1 MLKQIF
7 FLFFAAFLVSCT
19 TTSDKTHKLDSVD
32 DIGVV
37 SVFDDTLP
45 IKYLTP
51 KATTTKE
58 HAADV
63 TTWSINN
70 TITTELLSSF
80 KGMNKRAFALEVDPA
95 LVQQGKNEARA
106 LKDLYL
112 GNRYQG
118 LEQYFLSQAEK
129 QGAQYLFVIHPMG
142 DENFAAYRAGY
153 GMLCQTEVAKG
164 DLEAYFLMRAVLWN
178 VKTREVETRTTLT
191 PADLAF
197 RTGRTCREALR
208 LSPDKLASLYKDQV
222 LDLAKKSAD
231 LSIVRTGLSKTR

>member
-1 MLKQIF
+1 MLKQLLI
-7 FLFFAAFLVSCT
+7 LFVAIFLVSCAT
-19 TTSDKTHKLDSVD
+19 PSDTKSKLDSVD
-32 DIGVV
+32 NIGVV
-37 SVFDDTLP
+37 SVFDDALP
-45 IKYLTP
+45 IKYLNTP
-51 KATTTKE
+51 VTKTKE
-58 HAADV
+58 HTADV

-70 TITTELLSSF
+70 TITTELLNSF
-80 KGMNKRAFALEVDPA
+80 KGMNKTAFALEVDSTI
-95 LVQQGKNEARA
+95 VQQGKNEARA
-106 LKDLYL
+106 LKDIYL

-153 GMLCQTEVAKG
+153 GMLCQNEATKG

-197 RTGRTCREALR
+197 RTGRTCREASR
-208 LSPDKLASLYKDQV
+208 LTPDKLASLYKDQV
-222 LDLAKKSAD
+222 LELAKKSAD
-231 LSIVRTGLSKTR
+231 LAIVRTGLSKTR